1 MNGLGIDRSER
12 IFQDLTGLDE
22 LNDLAEAAIWLTT
35 SDILKVQI
43 ILKNS
48 CKCGKRGQK
57 LDSLMKSSRLTIN
70 KKQLGRRLLNL
81 LNNMVKVI
89 EKVANNSTSEI
100 TEGPL
105 AVLGMA

>member
-48 CKCGKRGQK
+48 CKCEKNPSKDR
-57 LDSLMKSSRLTIN
+57 
-70 KKQLGRRLLNL
+70 NL
-81 LNNMVKVI
+81 IL
-89 EKVANNSTSEI
+89 
-100 TEGPL
+100 
-105 AVLGMA
+105 